1 MPHVVLDIAPKRG
14 ARLIAGIDVNCCA
27 TKGLVPQLGW
37 GFRFVAQDNAVG
49 SWLLAKCDGKA
60 RPMTVIAGNNL
71 QIAANLLYEPEDELH
86 PKPFALGS
94 LKSNG

>member
-1 MPHVVLDIAPKRG
+1 
-14 ARLIAGIDVNCCA
+14 
-27 TKGLVPQLGW
+27 
-37 GFRFVAQDNAVG
+37 
-49 SWLLAKCDGKA
+49 
-60 RPMTVIAGNNL
+60 MTVIAGNNL

>member
-1 MPHVVLDIAPKRG
+1 M
-14 ARLIAGIDVNCCA
+14 IAGI
-27 TKGLVPQLGW
+27 GLTTLIGALRRDWFPSLIG
-37 GFRFVAQDNAVG
+37 GLRFRFVAQDNDVG
-49 SWLLAKCDGKA
+49 FWLLAKCDGKA

-94 LKSNG
+94 LKSNR

>member
-1 MPHVVLDIAPKRG
+1 MSHA
-14 ARLIAGIDVNCCA
+14 ARCSRHRAEKERTLIAGIGLTTSIGA
-27 TKGLVPQLGW
+27 AKGLVPQLGW

-71 QIAANLLYEPEDELH
+71 QIAANLLYEPED
-86 PKPFALGS
+86 
-94 LKSNG
+94 